1 MKMTCQRNVLFS
13 HHVWF
18 AHVAT
23 ASVRVWQ
30 MQLAAMYWLVAAQK
44 VAKSSQPEFCRP
56 DLSSF
61 YSMAQAGEKQISN
74 SKLNMI
80 RKRADFLAAR
90 KGVRANAATLRI
102 ETFKTDNTDSKPRLG
117 LTVTKKN
124 GNAVMRNRI
133 KRRMRA
139 AIICNGT
146 GEMRAAHDY
155 VFISRPNALNAPFDT
170 LRHDVRTLIENSH
183 KRLDDKNARS

>member
-1 MKMTCQRNVLFS
+1 MTCQRNVLFS

-23 ASVRVWQ
+23 VSVRVWR
-30 MQLAAMYWLVAAQK
+30 MLRVAMYWLVAAQK
-44 VAKSSQPEFCRP
+44 AAKSSQLNFCGP
-56 DLSSF
+56 DLGSF
-61 YSMAQAGEKQISN
+61 DSMARAGKKQISN

-80 RKRADFLAAR
+80 GNRADFLAAR
-90 KGVRANAATLRI
+90 NGVRSNGSALRI
-102 ETFKTDNTDSKPRLG
+102 EIFNTKNDERSPRIG

-133 KRRMRA
+133 KRRLRA

-146 GEMRAAHDY
+146 DEMRNAHDY
-155 VFISRPNALNAPFDT
+155 VFISKPNALNAPFDT
-170 LRHDVRTLIENSH
+170 LRHDVRTLIETSH
-183 KRLDDKNARS
+183 KRLDEKTARS